1 MSFSRQVIVD
11 IFRITPEKSWKEM
24 FFQRN
29 FPTFI
34 KTKELEKKTDPNHQ
48 QLMNRK
54 NKNKNQICEWEF
66 SL

>member
-1 MSFSRQVIVD
+1 M
-11 IFRITPEKSWKEM
+11 
-24 FFQRN
+24 
-29 FPTFI
+29 

-54 NKNKNQICEWEF
+54 NKNKNQIWEWEF